1 MGAAG
6 SKLEKALGDQF
17 PEGERYFGLENFG
30 NTCYCNSVLQALY
43 FCVPFREQLLEYYGN
58 NKSIGDAEENLLTCL
73 ADLFS
78 QISSQKKKT
87 GVIAPKRFVQRL
99 KKQNE
104 LFRSYMHQDAHEFL
118 NFLLNELVDILE
130 KEAQGAKTDQDALS
144 PSEKTA
150 NGHRN
155 GPTNGAQKE
164 PLVTWVHKNFQGIL
178 TNETRCLRC
187 ETVTAR
193 DETFFDLSLDI
204 EQNSSITSCLK
215 NFSSTETLNAE
226 DKFFCDKCCSLQEAQ
241 KRMKIKKP
249 PHILVIH
256 LKRFKYIEQ
265 LGRYKKL
272 SYRVVFPLELKLS
285 NTVEDA
291 DIEYSLF
298 AVVVHV
304 RFMHER
310 LRTHPESVA
319 FFGGGAREKA
329 MVESRFKELLSHSKL
344 LLKKKWLFGIL
355 DDFITK
361 QLPHNVTWGLSL
373 LYALEHKGDRA
384 SVSVQGELAHAL
396 RFLASVVS
404 QSFLAFGDILE
415 LHRKLI
421 ELSGGINR
429 IFELEELLDARQSGD
444 FMSAQKML
452 ARELTCDIMRG
463 GSLLVTG
470 PNGSGKS
477 SIFRVLRGL
486 WPVASGRLSKPS
498 EDVDEE
504 AGSGCGIFYVPQ
516 RPYTCLGTL
525 RDQIIYPL
533 SREEA
538 EVRALKIY
546 GKVVLDRATFP
557 GHKSMIWRAMREIV
571 KLRQVTTVED
581 YWPVM
586 CPTRMMDG
594 NRHGRT

>member
-30 NTCYCNSVLQALY
+30 NTCYCNSVLQI
-43 FCVPFREQLLEYYGN
+43 C
-58 NKSIGDAEENLLTCL
+58 
-73 ADLFS
+73 
-78 QISSQKKKT
+78 SQKKKT

-130 KEAQGAKTDQDALS
+130 KEAQAPKNDQESSSPPEAL
-144 PSEKTA
+144 TNGLRNAQA
-150 NGHRN
+150 NG
-155 GPTNGAQKE
+155 TQKE

-249 PHILVIH
+249 PQVLVIH

-291 DIEYSLF
+291 DLEYSLF

-304 RFMHER
+304 GSGPNHGHYVSLVKSHNHWLFFDDENVEMID
-310 LRTHPESVA
+310 ESAVQT
-319 FFGGGAREKA
+319 FFG
-329 MVESRFKELLSHSKL
+329 
-344 LLKKKWLFGIL
+344 
-355 DDFITK
+355 
-361 QLPHNVTWGLSL
+361 
-373 LYALEHKGDRA
+373 
-384 SVSVQGELAHAL
+384 
-396 RFLASVVS
+396 
-404 QSFLAFGDILE
+404 
-415 LHRKLI
+415 
-421 ELSGGINR
+421 
-429 IFELEELLDARQSGD
+429 
-444 FMSAQKML
+444 SAQ
-452 ARELTCDIMRG
+452 EY
-463 GSLLVTG
+463 
-470 PNGSGKS
+470 S
-477 SIFRVLRGL
+477 SNTDHGYIL
-486 WPVASGRLSKPS
+486 
-498 EDVDEE
+498 
-504 AGSGCGIFYVPQ
+504 FYES
-516 RPYTCLGTL
+516 LGT
-525 RDQIIYPL
+525 
-533 SREEA
+533 SS
-538 EVRALKIY
+538 
-546 GKVVLDRATFP
+546 
-557 GHKSMIWRAMREIV
+557 KS
-571 KLRQVTTVED
+571 
-581 YWPVM
+581 
-586 CPTRMMDG
+586 
-594 NRHGRT
+594 

>member
-43 FCVPFREQLLEYYGN
+43 FCVPFREQLLDYYSR
-58 NKSIGDAEENLLTCL
+58 NKNGADVEDNLLTCL
-73 ADLFS
+73 ADLFT

-104 LFRSYMHQDAHEFL
+104 LFRSYMH
-118 NFLLNELVDILE
+118 
-130 KEAQGAKTDQDALS
+130 
-144 PSEKTA
+144 
-150 NGHRN
+150 
-155 GPTNGAQKE
+155 
-164 PLVTWVHKNFQGIL
+164 QGIL

-291 DIEYSLF
+291 DSEYSLF

-304 RFMHER
+304 GSGPNHGHYISLVKSHNHWLFFDDENVEMIDESAVQTFFGSAQEYSSNTDHGYILFYER
-310 LRTHPESVA
+310 L
-319 FFGGGAREKA
+319 
-329 MVESRFKELLSHSKL
+329 
-344 LLKKKWLFGIL
+344 
-355 DDFITK
+355 
-361 QLPHNVTWGLSL
+361 
-373 LYALEHKGDRA
+373 A
-384 SVSVQGELAHAL
+384 SE
-396 RFLASVVS
+396 
-404 QSFLAFGDILE
+404 
-415 LHRKLI
+415 
-421 ELSGGINR
+421 N
-429 IFELEELLDARQSGD
+429 
-444 FMSAQKML
+444 
-452 ARELTCDIMRG
+452 
-463 GSLLVTG
+463 
-470 PNGSGKS
+470 KS
-477 SIFRVLRGL
+477 
-486 WPVASGRLSKPS
+486 
-498 EDVDEE
+498 
-504 AGSGCGIFYVPQ
+504 
-516 RPYTCLGTL
+516 
-525 RDQIIYPL
+525 
-533 SREEA
+533 
-538 EVRALKIY
+538 
-546 GKVVLDRATFP
+546 
-557 GHKSMIWRAMREIV
+557 
-571 KLRQVTTVED
+571 
-581 YWPVM
+581 
-586 CPTRMMDG
+586 
-594 NRHGRT
+594 

>member
-43 FCVPFREQLLEYYGN
+43 FCVPFREQLLDYYAN
-58 NKSIGDAEENLLTCL
+58 NKSIGDVEENLLTCL

-130 KEAQGAKTDQDALS
+130 KEAQAVKSDPETSS
-144 PSEKTA
+144 PSDKIA
-150 NGHRN
+150 NGPKN
-155 GPTNGAQKE
+155 AQANGALKE

-285 NTVEDA
+285 NTMEDA
-291 DIEYSLF
+291 DSEYSLF

-304 RFMHER
+304 GSGPNHGHY
-310 LRTHPESVA
+310 T
-319 FFGGGAREKA
+319 FFG
-329 MVESRFKELLSHSKL
+329 
-344 LLKKKWLFGIL
+344 
-355 DDFITK
+355 
-361 QLPHNVTWGLSL
+361 
-373 LYALEHKGDRA
+373 
-384 SVSVQGELAHAL
+384 
-396 RFLASVVS
+396 
-404 QSFLAFGDILE
+404 
-415 LHRKLI
+415 
-421 ELSGGINR
+421 
-429 IFELEELLDARQSGD
+429 
-444 FMSAQKML
+444 SAQ
-452 ARELTCDIMRG
+452 EY
-463 GSLLVTG
+463 
-470 PNGSGKS
+470 S
-477 SIFRVLRGL
+477 SNTDHGYIL
-486 WPVASGRLSKPS
+486 
-498 EDVDEE
+498 
-504 AGSGCGIFYVPQ
+504 FYE
-516 RPYTCLGTL
+516 CLGST
-525 RDQIIYPL
+525 
-533 SREEA
+533 SN
-538 EVRALKIY
+538 
-546 GKVVLDRATFP
+546 
-557 GHKSMIWRAMREIV
+557 KS
-571 KLRQVTTVED
+571 
-581 YWPVM
+581 
-586 CPTRMMDG
+586 
-594 NRHGRT
+594 

>member
-43 FCVPFREQLLEYYGN
+43 FCVPFREQLLEYYAS
-58 NKSIGDAEENLLTCL
+58 NKSTGDAEENLLTCL
-73 ADLFS
+73 ADLFT

-130 KEAQGAKTDQDALS
+130 KEAKAVKSDTETSS
-144 PSEKTA
+144 PPENTA
-150 NGHRN
+150 NGSKSALPN
-155 GPTNGAQKE
+155 VT
-164 PLVTWVHKNFQGIL
+164 LVIFLYQGIL
-178 TNETRCLRC
+178 TNETRCLQC

-285 NTVEDA
+285 NTMEDS

-304 RFMHER
+304 GSGPNHGHYVSLVKSHNHWLFFDDENVEMID
-310 LRTHPESVA
+310 ESAVQT
-319 FFGGGAREKA
+319 FFG
-329 MVESRFKELLSHSKL
+329 
-344 LLKKKWLFGIL
+344 
-355 DDFITK
+355 
-361 QLPHNVTWGLSL
+361 
-373 LYALEHKGDRA
+373 
-384 SVSVQGELAHAL
+384 
-396 RFLASVVS
+396 
-404 QSFLAFGDILE
+404 
-415 LHRKLI
+415 
-421 ELSGGINR
+421 
-429 IFELEELLDARQSGD
+429 
-444 FMSAQKML
+444 SAQEYSSNTDHGYIL
-452 ARELTCDIMRG
+452 FYESITAT
-463 GSLLVTG
+463 
-470 PNGSGKS
+470 NKS
-477 SIFRVLRGL
+477 
-486 WPVASGRLSKPS
+486 
-498 EDVDEE
+498 
-504 AGSGCGIFYVPQ
+504 
-516 RPYTCLGTL
+516 
-525 RDQIIYPL
+525 
-533 SREEA
+533 
-538 EVRALKIY
+538 
-546 GKVVLDRATFP
+546 
-557 GHKSMIWRAMREIV
+557 
-571 KLRQVTTVED
+571 
-581 YWPVM
+581 
-586 CPTRMMDG
+586 
-594 NRHGRT
+594 

>member
-30 NTCYCNSVLQALY
+30 NTCYCNSVLQLGCLGSLASSWFVVEIVLALFGPIGGTL
-43 FCVPFREQLLEYYGN
+43 FCVPFREQLLEYYSSSKN
-58 NKSIGDAEENLLTCL
+58 IGDAEENLLTCL
-73 ADLFS
+73 ADLFT

-130 KEAQGAKTDQDALS
+130 KEAQAAKSDQETSS
-144 PSEKTA
+144 PPEKMA
-150 NGHRN
+150 NGPKNAQAN
-155 GPTNGAQKE
+155 GSHKD
-164 PLVTWVHKNFQGIL
+164 PLVTWVHRNFQGIL

-193 DETFFDLSLDI
+193 DETFLDLSLDI

-249 PHILVIH
+249 PHVLVIH

-291 DIEYSLF
+291 ESEYSLF

-304 RFMHER
+304 GSGPNHGHYVSLVKSHNHWLFFDDENVEMID
-310 LRTHPESVA
+310 ESAVQT
-319 FFGGGAREKA
+319 FFG
-329 MVESRFKELLSHSKL
+329 
-344 LLKKKWLFGIL
+344 
-355 DDFITK
+355 
-361 QLPHNVTWGLSL
+361 
-373 LYALEHKGDRA
+373 
-384 SVSVQGELAHAL
+384 
-396 RFLASVVS
+396 
-404 QSFLAFGDILE
+404 
-415 LHRKLI
+415 
-421 ELSGGINR
+421 
-429 IFELEELLDARQSGD
+429 
-444 FMSAQKML
+444 SAQEYSSNTDHGYIL
-452 ARELTCDIMRG
+452 FYESLT
-463 GSLLVTG
+463 T
-470 PNGSGKS
+470 NNKS
-477 SIFRVLRGL
+477 
-486 WPVASGRLSKPS
+486 
-498 EDVDEE
+498 
-504 AGSGCGIFYVPQ
+504 
-516 RPYTCLGTL
+516 
-525 RDQIIYPL
+525 
-533 SREEA
+533 
-538 EVRALKIY
+538 
-546 GKVVLDRATFP
+546 
-557 GHKSMIWRAMREIV
+557 
-571 KLRQVTTVED
+571 
-581 YWPVM
+581 
-586 CPTRMMDG
+586 
-594 NRHGRT
+594 

>member
-43 FCVPFREQLLEYYGN
+43 FCVPFREQLLEYYSNYKNGA
-58 NKSIGDAEENLLTCL
+58 DAEENLLICL
-73 ADLFS
+73 ADLFTQVVFVLLS
-78 QISSQKKKT
+78 AKGVAMCFFEKSTSAEDDAFLFLANVIDVLISSQKKKT

-130 KEAQGAKTDQDALS
+130 KEARTAKNEAETS
-144 PSEKTA
+144 PPEKVA
-150 NGHRN
+150 NGPKNPQAN
-155 GPTNGAQKE
+155 GVQKE
-164 PLVTWVHKNFQGIL
+164 PLVTWVHKNFQKNLIISWSNLKQGIL

-291 DIEYSLF
+291 DSEYSLF

-304 RFMHER
+304 GSGPNHGHYVSLVKSHNHWLFFDDENVEMID
-310 LRTHPESVA
+310 ESAVQT
-319 FFGGGAREKA
+319 FFG
-329 MVESRFKELLSHSKL
+329 
-344 LLKKKWLFGIL
+344 
-355 DDFITK
+355 
-361 QLPHNVTWGLSL
+361 
-373 LYALEHKGDRA
+373 
-384 SVSVQGELAHAL
+384 
-396 RFLASVVS
+396 
-404 QSFLAFGDILE
+404 
-415 LHRKLI
+415 
-421 ELSGGINR
+421 
-429 IFELEELLDARQSGD
+429 
-444 FMSAQKML
+444 SAQ
-452 ARELTCDIMRG
+452 E
-463 GSLLVTG
+463 
-470 PNGSGKS
+470 
-477 SIFRVLRGL
+477 
-486 WPVASGRLSKPS
+486 
-498 EDVDEE
+498 
-504 AGSGCGIFYVPQ
+504 Y
-516 RPYTCLGTL
+516 
-525 RDQIIYPL
+525 
-533 SREEA
+533 
-538 EVRALKIY
+538 
-546 GKVVLDRATFP
+546 
-557 GHKSMIWRAMREIV
+557 
-571 KLRQVTTVED
+571 
-581 YWPVM
+581 
-586 CPTRMMDG
+586 
-594 NRHGRT
+594 